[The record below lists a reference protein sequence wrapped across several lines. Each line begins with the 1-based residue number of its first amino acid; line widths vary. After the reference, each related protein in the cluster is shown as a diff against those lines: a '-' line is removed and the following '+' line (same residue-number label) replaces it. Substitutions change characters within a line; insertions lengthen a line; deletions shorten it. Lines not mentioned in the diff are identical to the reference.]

1 MTRNEFFNILMD
13 ELKELPELDLQKIV
27 SFYKNKISIEVSK
40 GKNESEIIKDFGDPY
55 LICKKYIN
63 SSSYSEIIE
72 EDHKTLSSTNINKNL
87 SNNDHIDEL
96 SQIKRTDYINPV
108 NVESNDESNRKNKD
122 QNRNYNFNND
132 QNANRYHTKSS
143 PKVDKFLK
151 LCIIILGIIVFCP
164 ILTSIAGIIIGILG
178 VALSLLAGSI
188 GILIGGTFTNLIGFP
203 HIPQFITDFPYPAIV
218 LFTIGS
224 VCLSVFLICTFYYS
238 CKFFFRLC
246 KKLLDFLKSKGGIFN
261 E

>member
-13 ELKELPELDLQKIV
+13 ELKELPELDLQKVV
-27 SFYKNKISIEVSK
+27 SFYKNKISIEVSR

-72 EDHKTLSSTNINKNL
+72 EDDKTLSSNNINKNL
-87 SNNDHIDEL
+87 SNNDHINEL

-108 NVESNDESNRKNKD
+108 NVESNRKNKD

-203 HIPQFITDFPYPAIV
+203 QFITDFPYPAIV
-218 LFTIGS
+218 FFTIGS

-238 CKFFFRLC
+238 FKFFFRLC
-246 KKLLDFLKSKGGIFN
+246 KKLLYFLKSKGGIFN